1 MAGHL
6 SAGEL
11 LDLAEGIA
19 DERSFPHLGSCGD
32 CRAQLQDARAALALV
47 NVVEVPEPSPL
58 FWDRL
63 SARIHDAVAA
73 ERRSGNAA
81 RKQWRRWQL
90 AAPIAAAAVIVI
102 AAVSVVPRMTRT
114 VPAGPTPAVAVDA
127 SASVLDPPIGD
138 DASLSFVA
146 DLASDLDWEGAAQA
160 GFAARADAVDGVL
173 PTLSASETAE
183 LQRLL
188 TEALAQP
195 PTRSGV

>member
-6 SAGEL
+6 SAAEL

-19 DERSFPHLGSCGD
+19 DEQSFPHLGSCGD
-32 CRAQLQDARAALALV
+32 CRAQLEDARAALAV
-47 NVVEVPEPSPL
+47 MNIVDVPEPSPL
-58 FWDRL
+58 FWDHL

-73 ERRSGNAA
+73 ERSSGKAA
-81 RKQWRRWQL
+81 GKRWLRWQL
-90 AAPIAAAAVIVI
+90 AAPVAAAAVIVI
-102 AAVSVVPRMTRT
+102 AALSVVPRTTRP
-114 VPAGPTPAVAVDA
+114 VPGSPAPSAAIDA
-127 SASVLDPPIGD
+127 RASVLDTPIGD
-138 DASLSFVA
+138 DPSLSFVA

-173 PTLSASETAE
+173 PTLSATEAVE

-195 PTRSGV
+195 PARSGV